1 MFRKRI
7 VGPVLLTAALVVLPA
22 GAEEL
27 TFRPATEADLAI
39 TMDAS
44 RAPAATASF
53 EAEAGC
59 GQTLPR
65 AAFVDLAWSGLDT
78 TAVSAHRVDISK
90 FPEGFATGRFETTG
104 IQAASLSAVTVQAPE
119 PALRYYWRVLTQGPG
134 GWVSSEVK
142 RFRVPVCRADVLE
155 ADQAAAFRLNDAL
168 ATTPTAKTV
177 TPNST
182 GADSSDEE
190 Q

>member
-7 VGPVLLTAALVVLPA
+7 VGSALFAAAMMVFPA

-44 RAPAATASF
+44 RAPVATASF

-78 TAVSAHRVDISK
+78 TAATARRVDISK
-90 FPEGFATGRFETTG
+90 LREGFATGRFETTG
-104 IQAASLSAVTVQAPE
+104 IQAASLSEVTVQAPE
-119 PALRYYWRVLTQGPG
+119 PSLRYYWRVLTQGPS
-134 GWVSSEVK
+134 GWVASEVK

-155 ADQAAAFRLNDAL
+155 ADQAAAYRLNDAL
-168 ATTPTAKTV
+168 PKTPTPKTV